1 MLVCTCIFIFLLKVV
16 LLILCLASL
25 MLSLSFSF
33 KVSWLACWVEN
44 IQGSY
49 KYVMLNP
56 TSRLKVRLKCCFSV
70 LFWKESVHYTVC
82 CTN

>member
-1 MLVCTCIFIFLLKVV
+1 MTLIFYLRFVLFFL
-16 LLILCLASL
+16 
-25 MLSLSFSF
+25 

-56 TSRLKVRLKCCFSV
+56 TSRLKVRINCSV
-70 LFWKESVHYTVC
+70 VLLSHYLQLLYFPQTREIVVDHKGGGGS
-82 CTN
+82 